1 MTVYYVS
8 ILPVRPPEVGKNT
21 MWQYAYIL
29 RKKGSQTICFF
40 HFYVENI
47 KYLKTMLIFSSSV
60 FLSCIAYLL
69 DVCSYLLAHLNLPL
83 AFPDLVMSASQPEP
97 REI

>member
-1 MTVYYVS
+1 
-8 ILPVRPPEVGKNT
+8 
-21 MWQYAYIL
+21 MWEYAYIL
-29 RKKGSQTICFF
+29 RKKVVKLFVIF

-60 FLSCIAYLL
+60 FLLCIAYLL

-83 AFPDLVMSASQPEP
+83 AFPDLVMSASQLEP